1 MSQTQPTAAADPAE
15 PAPEWP
21 PAPKP
26 TLWYRTVV
34 ATLRFLSHFSFP
46 TRITGR
52 EYLPERGPVLV
63 LCNHVS
69 YLDAVLAA
77 FTCDRPLKCL
87 ARKGLFVG
95 PFATL
100 IRSLGAMPVDQ
111 EGSALGGIR
120 AGMKVLKEGH
130 ALLIFPEGGRSEDG
144 QLQPLMPGF
153 LPLMKRSK
161 AQVLPMAVAGAFECW
176 PRQRLLPR
184 PGRLQVSVGPVL
196 SPEDFEGMTDDQRL
210 QLVYDRMAA
219 EFEAATAALH
229 KRQGR

>member
-1 MSQTQPTAAADPAE
+1 MSQAEAAKPQT
-15 PAPEWP
+15 APEWP
-21 PAPKP
+21 PAPRR

-34 ATLRFLSHFSFP
+34 ATLRLVSAVFFP
-46 TRITGR
+46 TRITGQ
-52 EYLPERGPVLV
+52 EHLPQRGPVLV

-77 FTCDRPLKCL
+77 FSCNRPLKCL

-153 LPLMKRSK
+153 LPLMKRSN
-161 AQVLPMAVAGAFECW
+161 ASVLPIAVAGAFEAW
-176 PRQRLLPR
+176 PRSRTLPR

-196 SPEDFEGMTDDQRL
+196 TPRDFEGMADEQRL
-210 QLVYDRMAA
+210 QLVSDRLAA
-219 EFEAATAALH
+219 EFEAAVSALH